1 MVNGKRPISYPDV
14 IDLQYPS
21 QNKWPNS
28 DSFCHYFFLSSAK
41 REAVLHSAH
50 SEDTLGAEEKAR
62 DVLCAALVLHDRPK
76 SCSYSYCRS
85 KSARGPVRN
94 HNKYITIIKM

>member
-1 MVNGKRPISYPDV
+1 MEKGLFHIQTLLISSIHHKINDQIVTPFV
-14 IDLQYPS
+14 II
-21 QNKWPNS
+21 
-28 DSFCHYFFLSSAK
+28 FFLFSAK

-85 KSARGPVRN
+85 KSARGAVRN